1 MRAKEYNLMAKC
13 IEDGI
18 VIGYKRAFKHSENPN
33 EDFVRE
39 SIYTEVLREICEN
52 FYFDN
57 EKEE

>member
-13 IEDGI
+13 VESGI
-18 VIGYKRAFKHSENPN
+18 TLGYNRAVKHSENPDEDYIKKLIYN
-33 EDFVRE
+33 EVMN
-39 SIYTEVLREICEN
+39 EICEN